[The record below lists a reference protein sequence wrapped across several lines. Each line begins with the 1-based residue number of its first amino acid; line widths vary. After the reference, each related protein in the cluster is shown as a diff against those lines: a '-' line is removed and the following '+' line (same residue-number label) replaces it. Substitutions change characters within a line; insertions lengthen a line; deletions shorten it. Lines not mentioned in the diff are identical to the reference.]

1 MIREDWC
8 DDVKFPKRCRPL
20 PPGYRIALLDSGHY
34 LWTFEDFYEG
44 VISWDRW
51 WVRRCAFH
59 HHAEQVA
66 IGLVVAV
73 LRAVRG
79 AL

>member
-1 MIREDWC
+1 MIWC
-8 DDVKFPKRCRPL
+8 DNVGFSARCRPL
-20 PPGYRIALLDSGHY
+20 PPGYRIVQLDSGHF
-34 LWTFEDFYEG
+34 LWVFDDNLEG
-44 VISWDRW
+44 PISWDRW

-73 LRAVRG
+73 LWANRG
-79 AL
+79 RP